1 MKRLSWVE
9 IINLNW
15 FWLGLNVRNNAV
27 QAIFL
32 PYLVN
37 EFAAESSRNSALGF
51 ARAAGLIVAM
61 LAQPAFGALSDR
73 STARYG
79 RRRPFI
85 LLGVLLDL
93 VFLGLLAVSKNYPM
107 LIISI
112 LLIQLSSNISHGP
125 YQAII
130 PDMVAVEQRGLA
142 SAVKSVFEL
151 LPIVFL
157 GFTIAA
163 LVGQGKFSL
172 AVISTGGA
180 LIFFM
185 LLTVLLIKE
194 PRNPHPVFE
203 PIAPI
208 LFRVLGLLIGIGAG
222 GALGLLAGGILGGL
236 AAGLAWLGGWKDFA
250 WPIWIGAGGV
260 IAMQVAVVSGVSVGI
275 RATLGKE
282 HGQPDF
288 MWWVVNRLSFLAAL
302 TSIQSFAP
310 YFLASAFGV
319 DIEAAIAIYG
329 KLITVVGA
337 FILISAFPSGWL
349 SDRIGPKRLVAFS
362 AALGAGATGLLLTTV
377 WTPTLPV
384 IYLAGAGLGVAGGLF
399 VVANWSL
406 GTGLAPA
413 AQAGRYLGI
422 ANLAGAGSGIIG
434 AGLGGI
440 IADTLNRYS
449 AGSGYFV
456 IFCGFGCL
464 FLLSIASLR
473 GLDGRR

>member
-15 FWLGLNVRNNAV
+15 FWLGLNIRNNAV

-85 LLGVLLDL
+85 IFGVLLDL
-93 VFLGLLAVSKNYPM
+93 VFLGLLALSKSYPM
-107 LIISI
+107 LIVSI

-130 PDMVAVEQRGLA
+130 PDMVTEEQRGLA
-142 SAVKSVFEL
+142 SAVKSIFEL

-194 PRNPHPVFE
+194 LPNPHPVFE
-203 PIAPI
+203 PIGPI

-222 GALGLLAGGILGGL
+222 GIFGLLIGGVVGGL
-236 AAGLAWLGGWKDFA
+236 AAGLAWLAGWKAYA

-260 IAMQVAVVSGVSVGI
+260 IAMLVAIVGGVNVGI

-282 HGQPDF
+282 PVEPAF
-288 MWWVVNRLSFLAAL
+288 IWWVVNRLSFLAAL

-310 YFLASAFGV
+310 YFLASAFEV
-319 DIEAAIAIYG
+319 DIETAIAIYG

-337 FILISAFPSGWL
+337 FILISALPSGWL

-362 AALGAGATGLLLTTV
+362 AALGASATGLLLTTV
-377 WTPTLPV
+377 WTPTLPI
-384 IYLAGAGLGVAGGLF
+384 IYLAGAGLGIAGGLF

-406 GTGLAPA
+406 GTRLAPA

-434 AGLGGI
+434 AGLGGV
-440 IADTLNRYS
+440 IADTLNRFS

-456 IFCGFGCL
+456 IFCGFGIL

-473 GLDGRR
+473 GIRRS